1 MNTTQKFLLT
11 AFVLFVAAHFNEL
24 VSSSTLTP
32 TSCHSARRVYPEL
45 QNHISK
51 SEGKPLFFELNSF
64 YKLSPN
70 PQ

>member
-1 MNTTQKFLLT
+1 MKVVVILQK
-11 AFVLFVAAHFNEL
+11 
-24 VSSSTLTP
+24 STP
-32 TSCHSARRVYPEL
+32 YPEL